1 MGGIK
6 ARMLFNSN
14 KGLHLYQVDERLCHA
29 IVRAIKNSTTGD
41 QGHVT
46 RKIVIN

>member
-14 KGLHLYQVDERLCHA
+14 NRITFFQVDDQLCHA
-29 IVRAIKNSTTGD
+29 IVTTINLNPTTGD
-41 QGHVT
+41 QGHA
-46 RKIVIN
+46 IS